1 MSSIATDKY
10 KADIYYRE
18 TSYWAEIFLKGNWDK
33 NLVKVNCLASK
44 GEKFSYLI
52 ATRTR

>member
-18 TSYWAEIFLKGNWDK
+18 TSYWAEIFLNGNWDK
-33 NLVKVNCLASK
+33 IL
-44 GEKFSYLI
+44 
-52 ATRTR
+52 

>member
-10 KADIYYRE
+10 KADIYCRE
-18 TSYWAEIFLKGNWDK
+18 TSSRAEIFLKGNWDK
-33 NLVKVNCLASK
+33 NLVIVNCLPSK